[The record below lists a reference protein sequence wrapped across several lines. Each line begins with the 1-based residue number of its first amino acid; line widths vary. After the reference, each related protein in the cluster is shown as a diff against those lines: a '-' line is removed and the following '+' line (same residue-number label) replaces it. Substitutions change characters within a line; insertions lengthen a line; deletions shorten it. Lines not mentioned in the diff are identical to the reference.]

1 MTCSTSYCLH
11 DTFMDQWN
19 VCMYIN
25 SIIYAITLPSS
36 SVFTL
41 FRLLPHIAIDF
52 VLVVDN
58 FVVYF

>member
-1 MTCSTSYCLH
+1 
-11 DTFMDQWN
+11 
-19 VCMYIN
+19 MYIN